1 MLDDCGDLVKVEYQ
15 VQFAYIMEVFIQNL
29 IKVLRCKNLLFFL
42 VTLKHYLNKVM
53 NGFKVEEV
61 VVRDVNTNAEVEAS
75 VPRILTRTDLRLTNL
90 PEVK

>member
-1 MLDDCGDLVKVEYQ
+1 
-15 VQFAYIMEVFIQNL
+15 MEVFIQNL

-42 VTLKHYLNKVM
+42 VTLKHYLNEVV

>member
-1 MLDDCGDLVKVEYQ
+1 M
-15 VQFAYIMEVFIQNL
+15 
-29 IKVLRCKNLLFFL
+29 LLFFW
-42 VTLKHYLNKVM
+42 VKIKHYLNEVV

-90 PEVK
+90 PR

>member
-1 MLDDCGDLVKVEYQ
+1 ML
-15 VQFAYIMEVFIQNL
+15 M
-29 IKVLRCKNLLFFL
+29 FFL
-42 VTLKHYLNKVM
+42 VKIKHYLNEVV

-90 PEVK
+90 PR